1 MFSHRHRQ
9 KYPERIGGFG
19 SFFNR
24 NNRVQEI
31 VNFYSEMYK
40 MTAHLL
46 NCYIYV
52 QEITTKILV

>member
-9 KYPERIGGFG
+9 KYPERIGGLG
-19 SFFNR
+19 SVFSR

-31 VNFYSEMYK
+31 VHFYSEMYK